1 MGAVDP
7 SVTNLRGIIV
17 VALGV
22 VTTIVLLAIVPNGD
36 DVSVQSG
43 AATVTTLPVQTTV
56 PIAQTTTTPGGTTPA
71 STTPTTATTGKS
83 GGKGK
88 STTTTTTPFVATG
101 RPVVKLGSTG
111 DDVTALQQR
120 LNALGYDAGT
130 ANGSFGAQT
139 QTAVES
145 FQKAKNLAADG
156 VVGPTTWAALA
167 TG

>member
-7 SVTNLRGIIV
+7 SVTNLRGVII

-43 AATVTTLPVQTTV
+43 AATATTLPVQTTV

-83 GGKGK
+83 GKGK

-111 DDVTALQQR
+111 EDVTALQQR

-156 VVGPTTWAALA
+156 VVGATTWAALA